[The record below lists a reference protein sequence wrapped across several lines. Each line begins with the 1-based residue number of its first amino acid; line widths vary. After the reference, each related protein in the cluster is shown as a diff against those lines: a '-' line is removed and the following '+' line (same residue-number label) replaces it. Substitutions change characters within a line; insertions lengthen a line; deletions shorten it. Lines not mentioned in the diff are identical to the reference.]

1 MIHTIFF
8 DETDSPTILESDEV
22 RRSIHYQ
29 SDSGEQYDRR
39 VVPRPAS
46 WISGPNQPSY
56 YFAAVN
62 QISNHLF
69 KQAVDN
75 LKPTAA

>member
-8 DETDSPTILESDEV
+8 DETDSPTLLESKEI
-22 RRSIHYQ
+22 RHSIQYQ

-39 VVPRPAS
+39 VAPRTAS
-46 WISGPNQPSY
+46 WISGSNQPSY

-62 QISNHLF
+62 VISNALF
-69 KQAVDN
+69 KEAVDKFN
-75 LKPTAA
+75 PHPV